1 MGVPAATPSAS
12 LAPAPP
18 EPDRPVRGTSLG
30 NVVVVLGVVAVAI
43 GIAAYVMPQAA
54 RPVQDR
60 PAAAPAPLPAVK
72 TVSHTVVYEL
82 LGTDGARNLTYAG
95 EGASLVQQAEVWTPW
110 MTTFI
115 RTGPAD
121 RTEFYSVSAQSAGP
135 GELRCRIL
143 VDGVVV
149 AEKAVSGEGSLFS
162 CAA

>member
-12 LAPAPP
+12 LAPASP
-18 EPDRPVRGTSLG
+18 EPDRHARGTSLG

-43 GIAAYVMPQAA
+43 GIAAYVTPPATH
-54 RPVQDR
+54 PTQDQ
-60 PAAAPAPLPAVK
+60 PAAAPIPVPAVK
-72 TVSHTVVYEL
+72 MVSHTVVYEL
-82 LGTDGARNLTYAG
+82 LGPHGARNLTYAG
-95 EGASLVQQAEVWTPW
+95 EGASLLQQTEAETPW
-110 MTTFI
+110 TTTFV

-121 RTEFYSVSAQSAGP
+121 RTEFYSVSAQNAGP

-149 AEKAVSGEGSLFS
+149 AEKAVSGEGSLFG